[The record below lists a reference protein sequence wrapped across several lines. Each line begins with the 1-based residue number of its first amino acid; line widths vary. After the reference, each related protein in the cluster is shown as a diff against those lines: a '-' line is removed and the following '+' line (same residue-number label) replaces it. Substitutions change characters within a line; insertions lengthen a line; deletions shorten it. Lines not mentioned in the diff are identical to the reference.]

1 MLIVNDNAPHNYK
14 LLTPVPV
21 IRTPFEYLYT
31 DPKLAAIELDGQE
44 NFNQIVVNRKIG
56 YLLEGS
62 TVLYSCT
69 AHPLFLSPAP

>member
-44 NFNQIVVNRKIG
+44 NFNQIEV
-56 YLLEGS
+56 S
-62 TVLYSCT
+62 S
-69 AHPLFLSPAP
+69 LSLTTHHCDSSAGP